1 MSSRMI
7 RAILVGV
14 SERDV
19 LRMSEAE
26 IAAVLE
32 EGRRAQLATYNPDG
46 SIHLVPMSYV
56 VYEGRLTL
64 WTDTAS
70 RKVSNLRADSR
81 LTCLVELGE
90 DFQSFRA
97 VELVGTGSLIADYEA
112 SRKVGEALFARTMGA
127 LTEDVLAYLAALAV
141 ERVGIAVQAERVV
154 SWDHRKLI
162 GALPDQIGS

>member
-1 MSSRMI
+1 M
-7 RAILVGV
+7 
-14 SERDV
+14 SERDA

-26 IAAVLE
+26 IAAALE
-32 EGRRAQLATYNPDG
+32 EGRRAQLATRNPDG

-56 VYEGRLTL
+56 VYEGRVTM

-70 RKVSNLRADSR
+70 RKVSNLRADPR

-97 VELVGTGSLIADYEA
+97 VELVGAGSLVTDYEA
-112 SRKVGEALFARTMGA
+112 SRKVGEALFARTVGA
-127 LTEDVLAYLAALAV
+127 LTDDMLAYVATLAG
-141 ERVGIAVQAERVV
+141 ERVGIVVQADRVV
-154 SWDHRKLI
+154 SWDHRKLN